1 MKHSEASPNAL
12 KWYWIDN
19 EIWQLRMVLDRKAII
34 SVEKKFNTDTDKRQ
48 TFLWLLSKDVFSV
61 DFVLWFWY
69 WGSHLLD
76 RFFAYIG
83 RRVTHK
89 LISTKYLCFYWKAH
103 ILLSSQKIMLCMICN
118 IDILNKDLHMFYIKK
133 QRRFLSTRS
142 SQLQHISHD
151 FWKNSTE
158 ICFEFVVVIFTW
170 EVFLDFLN
178 FLHALKVTISG
189 IMRFIL

>member
-1 MKHSEASPNAL
+1 M
-12 KWYWIDN
+12 
-19 EIWQLRMVLDRKAII
+19 
-34 SVEKKFNTDTDKRQ
+34 
-48 TFLWLLSKDVFSV
+48 

-118 IDILNKDLHMFYIKK
+118 IDILNKDLHVFYIKK

-151 FWKNSTE
+151 FWKTLQKFASSLSWSFLHENFFGFFLIPSCIKGNNFRNHE
-158 ICFEFVVVIFTW
+158 IYFVVLWRYLRCMLHTLV
-170 EVFLDFLN
+170 LN
-178 FLHALKVTISG
+178 
-189 IMRFIL
+189 ILRQQRCNKLFCSS